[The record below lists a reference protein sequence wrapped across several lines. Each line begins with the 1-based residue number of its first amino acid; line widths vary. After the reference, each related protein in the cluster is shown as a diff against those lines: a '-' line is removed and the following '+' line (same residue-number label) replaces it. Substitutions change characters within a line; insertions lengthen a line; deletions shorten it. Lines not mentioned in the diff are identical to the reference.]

1 LLDKM
6 KIMKKITILILII
19 SAGFV
24 AKAQQLPQFTQYMI
38 NDYVFNPAIAG
49 TESSYQM
56 RSNIRNQWV
65 GVTDA
70 PRTTV
75 LSVYGKYRE
84 SNVGLGGV
92 VFSDQVGHS
101 SRSGLSLS
109 YAYHFSLT
117 DKMKMSLALSG
128 GFTQFKI
135 DKTGIVVRDENDP
148 LFQDG
153 DIFTSSVPDA
163 TFGFHLYTND
173 WYVGASI
180 PQLLNSKLGLLD
192 EDVMEKLNTEMDGS
206 LSRHYYVLAGYKWK
220 VNYDY
225 VVEPSVLIKSVTP
238 APTQADIGVKVT
250 YQNKL
255 WLGSLYRT
263 NGDIGLLLGYS
274 IGDRYLIGY
283 SYDMVTS
290 GMSDYTSGSH
300 EFMLGI
306 RFAPATE
313 KEIMR

>member
-1 LLDKM
+1 M
-6 KIMKKITILILII
+6 KIMKKITILILLI
-19 SAGFV
+19 SLGFF

-49 TESSYQM
+49 IESNYQM
-56 RSNIRNQWV
+56 KSNIRNQWA
-65 GVTDA
+65 GVNNA

-92 VFSDQVGHS
+92 VFNDQVGPT
-101 SRSGLSLS
+101 SRNGVSLS

-117 DKMKMSLALSG
+117 EKIKMSLALSG
-128 GFTQFKI
+128 GFTQMRI
-135 DKTGIVVRDENDP
+135 DPTLLNVPDLDDP
-148 LFQDG
+148 VMKGGTLE
-153 DIFTSSVPDA
+153 SSVPDA
-163 TFGFHLYTND
+163 TFAFHLYTKD

-180 PQLLNSKLGLLD
+180 PQLLNSNLGFFEDDYLD
-192 EDVMEKLNTEMDGS
+192 MYNLNPDGS
-206 LSRHYYVLAGYKWK
+206 LERHYFAMAGYKWK

-255 WLGSLYRT
+255 WAGTAYRT
-263 NGDIGLLLGYS
+263 NGDIGVLLGYS
-274 IGDRYLIGY
+274 IGDRYSIGY
-283 SYDMVTS
+283 SYDVVTS
-290 GMSDYTSGSH
+290 GLGEYTSGSH
-300 EFMLGI
+300 EFMLGV
-306 RFAPATE
+306 RFAPSTE
-313 KEIMR
+313 EEIMR